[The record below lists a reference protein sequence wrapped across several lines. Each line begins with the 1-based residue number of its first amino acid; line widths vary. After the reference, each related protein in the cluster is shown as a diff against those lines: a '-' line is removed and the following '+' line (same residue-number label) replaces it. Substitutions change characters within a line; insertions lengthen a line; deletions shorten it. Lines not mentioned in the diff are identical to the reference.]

1 MARVRQF
8 AAALV
13 AAILALVAAVV
24 GVLAL
29 TVWKPADQVVAST
42 TPDRPYVMTRDKV
55 LPLLAKDVTV
65 TVTAPGDEEVS
76 LVLGTT
82 GDVLGWI
89 GDSPYTEV
97 VGVES
102 GMETLKTVDHPGS
115 GEAAQSGD
123 DAQSGEDDQSGEDA
137 QSGEEAQ
144 SGATPAG
151 NDMWLQEA
159 TGRGSTSLT
168 LTDVGTGRSVLAAVD
183 GSADAPTLTL
193 TWAVHQTNATAVV
206 AFAVAA
212 LLAVIAVLFLV
223 SELRILRHRRRRAL
237 KLAERAGADAAD
249 TQVIPLDQVR
259 ALAEQDGGTAAPA
272 DAEDAPAP
280 AGAPAPDS
288 TSAEGSVPTEEPGS
302 AEESGESRDSG
313 SATGDTS
320 DAREGGDVAG
330 DPEAGTRDPGQAEV
344 ERKPLLGRHGDVDAP
359 LDVDPPVRTS
369 GDSGIIDVSA
379 IRAGVAFPSRRLLRE
394 AREKG
399 EHTVVVDGHEF
410 DTGLIPRVTRTT
422 PSEEGGTED
431 TAPDTTDTSTEH
443 EGSWSSL
450 VSGWIHSGKGHDDE
464 THS

>member
-13 AAILALVAAVV
+13 AAILALVAAVI

-29 TVWKPADQVVAST
+29 AVWKPADQVVAST

-123 DAQSGEDDQSGEDA
+123 DAQSGEEAQSGEDA

-144 SGATPAG
+144 SGVTPAG

-206 AFAVAA
+206 AFALAA
-212 LLAVIAVLFLV
+212 LLAVIAALFLV

-237 KLAERAGADAAD
+237 KLGERAGADAAD

-272 DAEDAPAP
+272 DAEDAPAQ
-280 AGAPAPDS
+280 AGAPAGEP
-288 TSAEGSVPTEEPGS
+288 TSAGAPVATGEPGS
-302 AEESGESRDSG
+302 TGGPVDSG

-320 DAREGGDVAG
+320 DAREGGDVVG
-330 DPEAGTRDPGQAEV
+330 DPQAGIPDPGQPDV